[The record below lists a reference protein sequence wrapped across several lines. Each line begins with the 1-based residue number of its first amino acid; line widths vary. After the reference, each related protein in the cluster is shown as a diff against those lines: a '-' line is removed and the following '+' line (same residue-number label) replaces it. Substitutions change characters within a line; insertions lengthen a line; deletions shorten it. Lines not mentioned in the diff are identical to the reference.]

1 MKIFKFLFL
10 FVVCVSS
17 VGYSAD
23 AIDYDKPFNE
33 IQEQISSFD
42 SRHSLMPQ
50 EVKQEA
56 PKIKAP
62 AGAVDLSTS
71 AKNVDKKDTPEKP
84 NEATLPELR
93 DISEMPVQEKGDDF
107 KTVVV
112 SGRDDKKDESKQNL
126 PPVVLKPIVR
136 KNVAPQIVEKKREAK
151 SEPKPVIKPQVRE
164 EYFIEEEDE
173 DTTMAH
179 IASYKEENSAYDGVK
194 VIKKKYPEMENFD
207 AYVKYEYVPN
217 KGWYYRL
224 YVVGDKR
231 NLELLCSKM
240 KKNNDWCNIQK

>member
-71 AKNVDKKDTPEKP
+71 AKNVDKKDTSEKP

-136 KNVAPQIVEKKREAK
+136 KNVAPQIVEKKAGGK
-151 SEPKPVIKPQVRE
+151 VGTK
-164 EYFIEEEDE
+164 
-173 DTTMAH
+173 
-179 IASYKEENSAYDGVK
+179 AS
-194 VIKKKYPEMENFD
+194 
-207 AYVKYEYVPN
+207 
-217 KGWYYRL
+217 
-224 YVVGDKR
+224 DKATG
-231 NLELLCSKM
+231 S
-240 KKNNDWCNIQK
+240 